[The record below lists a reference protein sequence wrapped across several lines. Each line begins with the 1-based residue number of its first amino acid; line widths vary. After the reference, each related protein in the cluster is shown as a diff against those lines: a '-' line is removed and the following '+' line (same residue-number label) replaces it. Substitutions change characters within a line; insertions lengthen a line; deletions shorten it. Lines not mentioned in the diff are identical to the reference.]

1 VSLLGLVASRWLQ
14 NAQFRAHADPRL
26 GGDSACRGEN
36 EDLNH
41 IHANA
46 AKAMHARNATNANSV
61 ITASRRESSGSFLGV
76 TTVSRKI
83 VGPHLLLMRPH
94 YWLVP

>member
-1 VSLLGLVASRWLQ
+1 M
-14 NAQFRAHADPRL
+14 PR
-26 GGDSACRGEN
+26 RERRPVP
-36 EDLNH
+36 LNH

-61 ITASRRESSGSFLGV
+61 IAASRRVNSGSFLGLV

-83 VGPHLLLMRPH
+83 VGPHPLLMRPH